1 MKNKKCKFFTLI
13 LAIVIIFS
21 TMAIPA
27 FAATNKILNSEYST
41 IYTNTSG
48 KERYVWVE
56 VFNQDELHHTDI
68 RMLDKNKNVVWEEYG
83 AIGTSASRKFTCGSN
98 VAYIQARVGAKN
110 ILGWLRPLAA
120 SCNVWE

>member
-1 MKNKKCKFFTLI
+1 MKNKKCKLFTLI
-13 LAIVIIFS
+13 LAIVVIFS
-21 TMAIPA
+21 TIAIPA
-27 FAATNKILNSEYST
+27 FAATNKPLNSEYST

-83 AIGTSASRKFTCGSN
+83 AI
-98 VAYIQARVGAKN
+98 
-110 ILGWLRPLAA
+110 
-120 SCNVWE
+120 